1 MSRLACLWV
10 PLFPLAARL
19 RAEPELAGEA
29 LAVTAGNG
37 AAAQIVAATRA
48 ARRLGVTAGMTLS
61 QARARVPKLAARNR
75 DSACERAAQEALAE
89 IAERFSPRVEVAG
102 PGLLFLDADGLARRF
117 RPGPRATPD
126 WTPERE
132 LGRALVAAAR
142 RAELPAR
149 VGIAGSKLAAQVAAQ
164 STAGSSSSPGPLAS
178 TTEAADDAEPRI
190 VATGGEARF
199 LAPLPLSRLAPELR
213 LGETLA
219 RWGLASIGDFAR
231 LPAASVVSRL
241 GPEGAELHT
250 VARGIDPRPLLPR
263 EPPLDL
269 AEGSEL
275 EWPLVALEP
284 FLFLAHAALDRISR
298 RLELRGLGCAR
309 LALELTLEP
318 TGRDAR
324 AWELPAPTRD
334 TKTLL
339 TLARLDLEA
348 RPPGAAVAAFLFT
361 ATPDRTRPEQ
371 GTLFGPPAL
380 SPERLATTLARLF
393 ALLGP
398 DRVGSP
404 RPIDGHRPERLALV
418 PFAPPAAPLSLQLP
432 SRGGVRPAPGSRA
445 PDGGKGL
452 LAVRTLRPPI
462 ELEVLVEPRP
472 ADREPAPIHVQSLA
486 CESNDRRPSIA
497 GAVRIAA
504 GPWRLEEGWWSDVP
518 VTREYWDV
526 ELDAAGLFRIYRDVA
541 TGRWSADGV
550 YD

>member
-19 RAEPELAGEA
+19 RAEPELAAEA

-48 ARRLGVTAGMTLS
+48 ARRLGVTAGMTLI
-61 QARARVPKLAARNR
+61 QARALVPKLAARNR
-75 DSACERAAQEALAE
+75 DSTCERAAQEALAE
-89 IAERFSPRVEVAG
+89 IAERYSPRVEIAG
-102 PGLLFLDADGLARRF
+102 PGVLFLDADGLAGRF
-117 RPGPRATPD
+117 RPASPAAAD

-132 LGRALVAAAR
+132 LGRALAAAAR
-142 RAELPAR
+142 RAGLPAR

-164 STAGSSSSPGPLAS
+164 TAGSAGSDAGSNGSD
-178 TTEAADDAEPRI
+178 TTEPRI
-190 VATGGEARF
+190 VPTGGEARF
-199 LAPLPLSRLAPELR
+199 LAPLPLARLAPELR

-231 LPAASVVSRL
+231 LPAAEVVSRL

-250 VARGIDPRPLLPR
+250 VARGVDPRPLLPR
-263 EPPLDL
+263 EAPPDL

-284 FLFLAHAALDRISR
+284 FLFLAHAALDRICR

-318 TGRDAR
+318 TGHDAR

-348 RPPGAAVAAFLFT
+348 RPPGAAVAAFRFV
-361 ATPDRTRPEQ
+361 ATPDRTRPGQ

-404 RPIDGHRPERLALV
+404 RPVDGHRPERLALV
-418 PFAPPAAPLSLQLP
+418 PFAPPAAALLLRSTA
-432 SRGGVRPAPGSRA
+432 RPATATPA
-445 PDGGKGL
+445 AGKGL

-462 ELEVLVEPRP
+462 ALEVLVEPRS
-472 ADREPAPIHVQSLA
+472 ADREPAPTHIQSLVNEA
-486 CESNDRRPSIA
+486 NDKRPSIA
-497 GAVRIAA
+497 GAVCVAA
-504 GPWRLEEGWWSDVP
+504 GPWRIEEGWWSAAP

-526 ELDAAGLFRIYRDVA
+526 ELDAAGIFRIYRDVA
-541 TGRWSADGV
+541 TGNWSADGV

>member
-48 ARRLGVTAGMTLS
+48 ARRLGVTTGMTLA
-61 QARARVPKLAARNR
+61 QARALVPKLAARNR
-75 DSACERAAQEALAE
+75 DGACERAAQEALAE
-89 IAERFSPRVEVAG
+89 IAEQFSPRVEIAG
-102 PGLLFLDADGLARRF
+102 PGFLFLDADALTGRF
-117 RPGPRATPD
+117 RPPSPAAPD

-132 LGRALVAAAR
+132 LGRALAAAAR
-142 RAELPAR
+142 RAGLPAR

-164 STAGSSSSPGPLAS
+164 T
-178 TTEAADDAEPRI
+178 ADDQEPRI
-190 VATGGEARF
+190 VATGGEPGF
-199 LAPLPLSRLAPELR
+199 LAPLPLARLAPELR

-241 GPEGAELHT
+241 GPEGAQLHT
-250 VARGIDPRPLLPR
+250 IARGVDPRPLLPR

-269 AEGSEL
+269 TEGSEL

-284 FLFLAHAALDRISR
+284 FLFVGHAALDRIAR
-298 RLELRGLGCAR
+298 RLETRALGCAR

-318 TGRDAR
+318 AGHDAR
-324 AWELPAPTRD
+324 SWELPAPTRD

-339 TLARLDLEA
+339 TLVRLELEA
-348 RPPGAAVAAFLFT
+348 RPPGAAVARFLFA

-393 ALLGP
+393 A
-398 DRVGSP
+398 
-404 RPIDGHRPERLALV
+404 
-418 PFAPPAAPLSLQLP
+418 
-432 SRGGVRPAPGSRA
+432 
-445 PDGGKGL
+445 
-452 LAVRTLRPPI
+452 
-462 ELEVLVEPRP
+462 
-472 ADREPAPIHVQSLA
+472 
-486 CESNDRRPSIA
+486 
-497 GAVRIAA
+497 
-504 GPWRLEEGWWSDVP
+504 
-518 VTREYWDV
+518 
-526 ELDAAGLFRIYRDVA
+526 
-541 TGRWSADGV
+541 
-550 YD
+550 

>member
-37 AAAQIVAATRA
+37 AAAHIVAATRA
-48 ARRLGVTAGMTLS
+48 ARRLGVTAGMTLI

-75 DSACERAAQEALAE
+75 DDACECAAQEVLAE
-89 IAERFSPRVEVAG
+89 IAERFSPRIEVAA
-102 PGLLFLDADGLARRF
+102 PGLVYLDADGLVGRF
-117 RPGPRATPD
+117 RPVLPS
-126 WTPERE
+126 TPERE
-132 LGRALVAAAR
+132 LGRALIAAHAG
-142 RAELPAR
+142 LPAR

-164 STAGSSSSPGPLAS
+164 TAGSHGSLGSD
-178 TTEAADDAEPRI
+178 TAEPRI
-190 VATGGEARF
+190 VPTGEEAGF
-199 LAPLPLSRLAPELR
+199 LAPLPLGRLAPELC
-213 LGETLA
+213 LSAILA

-231 LPAASVVSRL
+231 LPAAEVVSRL
-241 GPEGAELHT
+241 GPPGAELHT
-250 VARGIDPRPLLPR
+250 IARGFDPRPLLPR
-263 EPPLDL
+263 APPFAL
-269 AEGSEL
+269 AEGSAL

-284 FLFLAHAALDRISR
+284 FLFLAHAALDRICQ
-298 RLELRGLGCAR
+298 RLEMRGLGCVR

-318 TGRDAR
+318 AGRDAR

-339 TLARLDLEA
+339 TLVRLELEA
-348 RPPGAAVAAFLFT
+348 RAPGAAVAAFRFV

-398 DRVGSP
+398 ERVGSP
-404 RPIDGHRPERLALV
+404 RPVDGHRPERLALV
-418 PFAPPAAPLSLQLP
+418 PFAPPAAPLLLE
-432 SRGGVRPAPGSRA
+432 GVPRPARPSS
-445 PDGGKGL
+445 PPSGKGL

-472 ADREPAPIHVQSLA
+472 ADREPAPTHVQSIVN
-486 CESNDRRPSIA
+486 ESNEKRPTIA
-497 GAVRIAA
+497 GAVRVAA
-504 GPWRLEEGWWSDVP
+504 GPWRLEEGWWSTSP

-526 ELDAAGLFRIYRDVA
+526 ELDAAGIFRIYRDAA
-541 TGRWSADGV
+541 TGKWSADGI

>member
-37 AAAQIVAATRA
+37 AAAQIVAATRT
-48 ARRLGVTAGMTLS
+48 ARRLGVIAGMTLA
-61 QARARVPKLAARNR
+61 QARALVPKLAARNR
-75 DSACERAAQEALAE
+75 DAACERAAQEALAE
-89 IAERFSPRVEVAG
+89 IAERFSPRVEIAA
-102 PGLLFLDADGLARRF
+102 PGILFLDADGLAGRF
-117 RPGPRATPD
+117 RPSSPAAPD

-132 LGRALVAAAR
+132 LGRALAATAR
-142 RAELPAR
+142 RAGLPAR

-164 STAGSSSSPGPLAS
+164 T
-178 TTEAADDAEPRI
+178 ADDQEPRI
-190 VATGGEARF
+190 VTTGQEAGF
-199 LAPLPLSRLAPELR
+199 LAPLPLARLAPELR

-219 RWGLASIGDFAR
+219 RWGLTSIGEFAR
-231 LPAASVVSRL
+231 LPAAEVVSRL

-250 VARGIDPRPLLPR
+250 VARGVDPRPLLPR

-298 RLELRGLGCAR
+298 RLEIRGLGCTR

-318 TGRDAR
+318 EGRDAR
-324 AWELPAPTRD
+324 AWDLPAPTRD

-339 TLARLDLEA
+339 TLVRLELEA
-348 RPPGAAVAAFLFT
+348 RPPGAAVAAFLFV

-404 RPIDGHRPERLALV
+404 RPVDGHRPERLALV
-418 PFAPPAAPLSLQLP
+418 PFAPPAAPLVCRSF
-432 SRGGVRPAPGSRA
+432 SRPGPASPVAAS
-445 PDGGKGL
+445 GKGL

-462 ELEVLVEPRP
+462 ALEVLVEPRA
-472 ADREPAPIHVQSLA
+472 ADREPTPTHVQSLA
-486 CESNDRRPSIA
+486 SEANDKRPAIT
-497 GAVRIAA
+497 GAVRVAS
-504 GPWRLEEGWWSDVP
+504 GPWRLEEGWWSEAP
-518 VTREYWDV
+518 VAREYWDV

-541 TGRWSADGV
+541 SGEWSADGV

>member
-19 RAEPELAGEA
+19 RAEPELTGEA
-29 LAVTAGNG
+29 LAVTTGNG
-37 AAAQIVAATRA
+37 AAAHIVAATRA
-48 ARRLGVTAGMTLS
+48 ARRLGVTVGMTLP
-61 QARARVPKLAARNR
+61 QARALVPKLAARSR

-89 IAERFSPRVEVAG
+89 LAERFSPRIEVAA
-102 PGLLFLDADGLARRF
+102 PGLVYLDADGLAGRF
-117 RPGPRATPD
+117 RPD
-126 WTPERE
+126 SHSTPERE
-132 LGRALVAAAR
+132 LGRALAATAR
-142 RAELPAR
+142 RAGLSAR

-164 STAGSSSSPGPLAS
+164 TAAGSPGSAGSLGS
-178 TTEAADDAEPRI
+178 DVAEPCI
-190 VATGGEARF
+190 VPTGDEARF
-199 LAPLPLSRLAPELR
+199 LAPLPLGRLAPELR
-213 LGETLA
+213 LSETLA

-231 LPAASVVSRL
+231 LPAAEVVSRL

-250 VARGIDPRPLLPR
+250 IARGIDPRPLLPR
-263 EPPLDL
+263 EPPRDL
-269 AEGSEL
+269 AEGSAL
-275 EWPLVALEP
+275 EWPLTTLEP

-298 RLELRGLGCAR
+298 RLEMRGLGCAR

-318 TGRDAR
+318 AGRDAR

-334 TKTLL
+334 ARTLL
-339 TLARLDLEA
+339 TLVRLELEA
-348 RPPGAAVAAFLFT
+348 RAPGAAVAAFLFV

-398 DRVGSP
+398 ERVGSP
-404 RPIDGHRPERLALV
+404 RPVDGHRPERLALV
-418 PFAPPAAPLSLQLP
+418 PFAPPAAPRTFQAAERAGASL
-432 SRGGVRPAPGSRA
+432 PAA
-445 PDGGKGL
+445 AGKGL

-472 ADREPAPIHVQSLA
+472 ADREPAPTHVQSTA
-486 CESNDRRPSIA
+486 SESNEKRPAIG
-497 GAVRIAA
+497 GAVRVAA
-504 GPWRLEEGWWSDVP
+504 GPWRLEEGWWSDAP
-518 VTREYWDV
+518 VAREYWDV

-541 TGRWSADGV
+541 TGKWCADGI

>member
-37 AAAQIVAATRA
+37 ATAQVVAATRA
-48 ARRLGVTAGMTLS
+48 ARRLGVTTGMTLA
-61 QARARVPKLAARNR
+61 QARTLVPKLAARNR
-75 DSACERAAQEALAE
+75 DGACERAAQEALAE
-89 IAERFSPRVEVAG
+89 IAERFSPRVEIAG
-102 PGLLFLDADGLARRF
+102 PGVLFLDADGLAGRF
-117 RPGPRATPD
+117 RPASPAAPD
-126 WTPERE
+126 WTAEGE
-132 LGRALVAAAR
+132 LGRALAAAAR
-142 RAELPAR
+142 RAGLPAR
-149 VGIAGSKLAAQVAAQ
+149 VGIAGSKLAAQIAAQ
-164 STAGSSSSPGPLAS
+164 T
-178 TTEAADDAEPRI
+178 ADDATPRI
-190 VATGGEARF
+190 VATGREAGF
-199 LAPLPLSRLAPELR
+199 LAPLPLARLTPEFR

-241 GPEGAELHT
+241 GAEGAELHT

-269 AEGSEL
+269 TEGSEL

-284 FLFLAHAALDRISR
+284 FLFVAHAALDRIAR
-298 RLELRGLGCAR
+298 RLETRALGCAR

-318 TGRDAR
+318 AGHDAR
-324 AWELPAPTRD
+324 SWELPAPTRD

-339 TLARLDLEA
+339 TLVRLELEA
-348 RPPGAAVAAFLFT
+348 RPPGAAVAGFVFV
-361 ATPDRTRPEQ
+361 ATPDPTRPEQ

-404 RPIDGHRPERLALV
+404 RPIDGHRPERLTLV
-418 PFAPPAAPLSLQLP
+418 PFAPPAAPMICRSFSP
-432 SRGGVRPAPGSRA
+432 PAPPA
-445 PDGGKGL
+445 PSSGKGL

-462 ELEVLVEPRP
+462 ALEVLVEPRS
-472 ADREPAPIHVQSLA
+472 ADREPAPTHIQTLA
-486 CESNDRRPSIA
+486 SEANDKRPAIA
-497 GAVRIAA
+497 GAVRVAA
-504 GPWRLEEGWWSDVP
+504 GPWRIEEGWWSDTP
-518 VTREYWDV
+518 VAREYWDV
-526 ELDAAGLFRIYRDVA
+526 ELDAAGLFRIYRDIA
-541 TGRWSADGV
+541 SGNWAADGV

>member
-48 ARRLGVTAGMTLS
+48 ARRLGVTAGMTLT
-61 QARARVPKLAARNR
+61 QARALVPKLAARNR
-75 DSACERAAQEALAE
+75 DSTCERAAQEALAE
-89 IAERFSPRVEVAG
+89 IAERFSPRIETAG
-102 PGLLFLDADGLARRF
+102 PGLVFLDADGLAGRF
-117 RPGPRATPD
+117 RPGLRAPPD

-142 RAELPAR
+142 SAGLPAR

-164 STAGSSSSPGPLAS
+164 STAGS
-178 TTEAADDAEPRI
+178 DDAEPRI
-190 VATGGEARF
+190 VPTGGEARF
-199 LAPLPLSRLAPELR
+199 LAPLPLARLAPELR

-250 VARGIDPRPLLPR
+250 VARGVDPRPLLPR

-275 EWPLVALEP
+275 EWPLVTLEP
-284 FLFLAHAALDRISR
+284 FLFLAHAALDRICR
-298 RLELRGLGCAR
+298 RLEMRGLGCAR

-318 TGRDAR
+318 AGRDAR
-324 AWELPAPTRD
+324 AWDLPAPTRD

-339 TLARLDLEA
+339 TLVRLALEA
-348 RPPGAAVAAFLFT
+348 RPPGAASAEGAVAIAAFLFT

-404 RPIDGHRPERLALV
+404 RPVDGHRPERLALV
-418 PFAPPAAPLSLQLP
+418 PFAPPAAPMICKGTPRASALANA
-432 SRGGVRPAPGSRA
+432 PA
-445 PDGGKGL
+445 GKGL

-472 ADREPAPIHVQSLA
+472 ADREPAPTHIQSLA
-486 CESNDRRPSIA
+486 NESNDKRPTIA

-504 GPWRLEEGWWSDVP
+504 GPWRLEEGWWSDRP
-518 VTREYWDV
+518 VAREYWDV